1 MSRATCMCHMSTN
14 QIHIPQYARFCCSYV
29 TRCCS
34 CASTLSL
41 SINTGMNAVRGMLY
55 VGLGANI
62 ALGVHTLNHPRS
74 TASEMILQ
82 RVPVPK
88 DIVNKVYRF
97 ASHMG
102 LRYPDHLAIVTS
114 NSMSAFSGGSTV
126 GQEGALVALPP
137 THIASSVDDRL
148 LKGVIVKGR
157 PLNAS
162 APEDKDLV
170 ELVFPTDEQVDFTI
184 CHELA
189 HLAQHHME
197 LKTVTQPLLIA
208 LGFEAWYN
216 LHHRR
221 GTSTAFKLLVPSII
235 AATLFGLHIAF
246 NWAYELQADV
256 VAAQVSQSVCEGG
269 LVSLSKRAR
278 VLGNNQ
284 EPYQYPGSAE
294 IAKACP
300 HCQDVSQDC
309 DSHGP
314 DWPYKWLL
322 HSEQVPMQL
331 GATRTHPPLALR
343 LSMLEQMKRRFYTQN
358 TAST

>member
-148 LKGVIVKGR
+148 LKGVIGMNFEYMVCACCKC
-157 PLNAS
+157 NS
-162 APEDKDLV
+162 LV
-170 ELVFPTDEQVDFTI
+170 HGSSLCFV
-184 CHELA
+184 
-189 HLAQHHME
+189 
-197 LKTVTQPLLIA
+197 
-208 LGFEAWYN
+208 
-216 LHHRR
+216 
-221 GTSTAFKLLVPSII
+221 
-235 AATLFGLHIAF
+235 TLFG
-246 NWAYELQADV
+246 
-256 VAAQVSQSVCEGG
+256 SVIWKMT
-269 LVSLSKRAR
+269 LRWFAHT
-278 VLGNNQ
+278 
-284 EPYQYPGSAE
+284 A
-294 IAKACP
+294 I
-300 HCQDVSQDC
+300 
-309 DSHGP
+309 
-314 DWPYKWLL
+314 
-322 HSEQVPMQL
+322 
-331 GATRTHPPLALR
+331 TR
-343 LSMLEQMKRRFYTQN
+343 
-358 TAST
+358 